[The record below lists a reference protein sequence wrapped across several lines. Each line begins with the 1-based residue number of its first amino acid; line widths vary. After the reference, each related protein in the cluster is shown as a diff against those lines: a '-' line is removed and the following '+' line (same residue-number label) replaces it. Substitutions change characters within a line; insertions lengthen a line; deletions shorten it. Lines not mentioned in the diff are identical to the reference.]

1 MGFEFGDLVVA
12 SVFNLGQAHRA
23 LYTRAHGF
31 GIAGIGILPFGIDVL
46 GLVVVQSDS
55 DSHTVPIRRGWH
67 NSGVRRHALTGRK
80 NS

>member
-12 SVFNLGQAHRA
+12 SVFNLRESHRA

-46 GLVVVQSDS
+46 GLFVVQSDS
-55 DSHTVPIRRGWH
+55 DSHTCRFGAVGIIVASDGTLP
-67 NSGVRRHALTGRK
+67 GRK